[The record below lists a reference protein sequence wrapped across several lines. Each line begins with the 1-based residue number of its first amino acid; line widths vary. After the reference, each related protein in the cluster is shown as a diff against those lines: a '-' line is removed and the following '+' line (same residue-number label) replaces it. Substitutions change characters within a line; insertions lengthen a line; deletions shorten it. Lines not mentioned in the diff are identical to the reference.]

1 MPLRLQRAALRPVA
15 AAAEQRRV
23 RLRAFRPKG
32 RYNQVKVHR
41 RPRSALAAV
50 FLLLGFGLLAA
61 PRPVAGTPEDH
72 ITVLTVKGIIDP
84 ITKDYV
90 RRCIASAEKS
100 GAVAVMIRLDT
111 PGGLDSSMRG
121 IVQRIISAEIP
132 TIVYVSPGG
141 ARAASAGVFIA
152 AAANFVAMAPG
163 TNIGAA
169 HPVFL
174 GGEPGEV
181 EESKAVNDAT
191 AYVKSIAELRD
202 RNVEWLQD
210 AVRKSVSASAEEAV
224 GLRVAD
230 FVAASDR
237 DVLNAIDGRQ
247 AAVQDGT
254 VTVTVHTKDA
264 ELRFKDMTFLQRLLH
279 TIVDPDIA
287 YLLLSIGALAILI
300 EVYHPGLV
308 MPGVTGAVCL
318 VLAFVALGNLPV
330 NWAGV
335 ALIGILLFV
344 LELHAPGIG
353 VYLAGGLAAFIVG
366 SLLLF
371 SPFTAPRPSVAR
383 VRVDYW
389 LIAVITSVF
398 VAFFL
403 YLLAML
409 WKLRRVPVST
419 GPGVLVGQTGV
430 ATSELAPLG
439 TAQVASELW
448 TAEAAEGETI
458 RRGDRVVVV
467 EVRGLR
473 LVVRKV

>member
-1 MPLRLQRAALRPVA
+1 MDI
-15 AAAEQRRV
+15 V
-23 RLRAFRPKG
+23 RRAFLRE
-32 RYNQVKVHR
+32 RSYNRDKVHR
-41 RPRSALAAV
+41 RLRSALAAV
-50 FLLLGFGLLAA
+50 FLFLGLGLLAA
-61 PRPVAGTPEDH
+61 PRPAAGTPEGH
-72 ITVLTVKGIIDP
+72 VTVLTVKGIIDP

-90 RRCIASAEKS
+90 RSGIGSAEKS
-100 GAVAVMIRLDT
+100 GASAVMIRLDT
-111 PGGLDSSMRG
+111 PGGLDSAMRG
-121 IVQRIISAEIP
+121 IVQRIISAKIP
-132 TIVYVSPGG
+132 TIVYVSPSG
-141 ARAASAGVFIA
+141 ARAASAGVFIG
-152 AAANFVAMAPG
+152 AAANFLAMAPG

-174 GGEPGEV
+174 GGDPGEV

-191 AYVKSIAELRD
+191 AYVKSIAELRG

-224 GLRVAD
+224 GLHVAD
-230 FVAASDR
+230 FIATSER
-237 DVLNAIDGRQ
+237 DALAMIDGRQ

-254 VTVTVHTKDA
+254 VTVTVRTKDA

-279 TIVDPDIA
+279 TIVDPNIA
-287 YLLLSIGALAILI
+287 YLLLSIGALAVLI

-308 MPGVTGAVCL
+308 IPGVTGAICL
-318 VLAFVALGNLPV
+318 VLAFVSLGNLPV

-335 ALIGILLFV
+335 ALIGVGIILFV

-389 LIAVITSVF
+389 LIALITSIF
-398 VAFFL
+398 LAFFV
-403 YLLAML
+403 YLLGTL
-409 WKLRRVPVST
+409 WRLRRVPVST
-419 GPGVLVGQTGV
+419 GPAVLVGQTGV
-430 ATSELAPLG
+430 ATSDLAPLG

-448 TAEAAEGETI
+448 TAEAAEGERI
-458 RRGDRVVVV
+458 RRGDPVVVV

-473 LVVRKV
+473 LLVRKA